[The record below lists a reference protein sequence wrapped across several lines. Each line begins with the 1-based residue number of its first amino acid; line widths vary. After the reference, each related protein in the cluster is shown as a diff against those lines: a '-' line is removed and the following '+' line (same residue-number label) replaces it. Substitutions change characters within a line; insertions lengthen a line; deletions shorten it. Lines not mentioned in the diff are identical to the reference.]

1 MRCPYCDRRNIKTRI
16 VGFDKGTAG
25 FDRGLELVKK
35 YGDKGDVECIE
46 YASDVRLFASEHLRS
61 NFVVGSLGYA
71 CSHYQ
76 GLNHIECYLDS
87 PPWEPNG
94 CVLSIELDVKFVGN
108 AAGHKEWL
116 KEVEELSNLVTEE
129 EKGED
134 EGQGHPHGG
143 DEGEIL
149 DRRHVADSQGEKS
162 RDGRCGSEE
171 TGLVHLSYRFEHRLL
186 WLQAGPGVGK
196 IVGED
201 VNGVGE
207 GQGHY
212 QGRNDGGDVVQRR
225 AYDGYETHSAGEAEG
240 YVDEREHR
248 DPQIPE
254 DGEQ

>member
-134 EGQGHPHGG
+134 GEERQREEEEG
-143 DEGEIL
+143 
-149 DRRHVADSQGEKS
+149 
-162 RDGRCGSEE
+162 RDGHEGS
-171 TGLVHLSYRFEHRLL
+171 
-186 WLQAGPGVGK
+186 
-196 IVGED
+196 
-201 VNGVGE
+201 GE
-207 GQGHY
+207 GSK
-212 QGRNDGGDVVQRR
+212 GR
-225 AYDGYETHSAGEAEG
+225 AEG
-240 YVDEREHR
+240 GTQRGTEA
-248 DPQIPE
+248 
-254 DGEQ
+254 